1 MASKNETD
9 VQNLVSSADVEKP
22 IIEIGILTKG
32 KPTLS
37 MALTSLLL
45 QEMRNIRIHIVDT
58 GDSPVIR
65 RDDVVF
71 ALRLAFD
78 RGISCGYEHLRS
90 KGRAFSD
97 GRLKLL
103 EALDGY
109 NICFMD
115 DDIVMGSSTLP
126 QMLPLVTS
134 GKPYGYIVPYCI
146 NAFPVGGALSGV
158 PHFSPGGIFYQ
169 DQIVRQILL
178 EYYSSTVDILDEK
191 KAKEKVWEVA
201 FLSELFKL
209 LGRECIVQTDHV
221 TYHLDYRERPNN
233 WDYDES
239 KLVRTSVLKARQ
251 LISKFG
257 PLLLTNAGSHSQ
269 IPRAAQGNNV

>member
-1 MASKNETD
+1 MANERSTSI
-9 VQNLVSSADVEKP
+9 QNLDPSRGSGSA

-45 QEMRNIRIHIVDT
+45 QEMRDIRIHIVDT
-58 GDSPVIR
+58 SESPVIR
-65 RDDVVF
+65 RDDVMF

-78 RGISCGYEHLRS
+78 RGITCGYEHLRS
-90 KGRAFSD
+90 KGRAFSE

-103 EALDGY
+103 EALDGR

-126 QMLPLVTS
+126 QMLPFVTS
-134 GKPYGYIVPYCI
+134 GEPYGYIAPYCV
-146 NAFPVGGALSGV
+146 NALPVGRALSDV
-158 PHFSPGGIFYQ
+158 PHFSPGGVFYQ
-169 DQIVRQILL
+169 DHIVRRILL
-178 EYYSSTVDILDEK
+178 EYYSTTVDVLDEK
-191 KAKEKVWEVA
+191 KSKEKVWEVA

-209 LGRECIVQTDHV
+209 LDRKSVVQNEHV

-239 KLVRTSVLKARQ
+239 RLVHASVLKARQ
-251 LISKFG
+251 LTAKFNPSSSG
-257 PLLLTNAGSHSQ
+257 QSGT
-269 IPRAAQGNNV
+269 RT